1 MLTKVIISINHSDGF
16 KLYNMSV
23 ILNGNV
29 VGNGRF
35 VFGPDFVTNGLV
47 IYLDA
52 ANKTSYPGSGTI
64 WYDISGNGNN
74 GTLVNGP
81 TFSSS
86 NGGIFVFDGVND
98 YVNFGDRDAFTLP
111 GGFSVN
117 IWFKTAS
124 VSFSNASPFLAKYTT
139 SNYEFVF
146 GIVSNNLYGW
156 VYDNTTN
163 GYRGRYATSISSYT
177 SVGSWNNFT
186 YTYDGGGLTSSS
198 KLYINAVQ
206 RDNTDFNNANT
217 FTTIRNTSSPLNLG
231 DTNVGLGGPING
243 SVGLIN
249 YYNRPLTLGEIT
261 QNFYS
266 MNYRYV

>member
-1 MLTKVIISINHSDGF
+1 
-16 KLYNMSV
+16 MSG

-29 VGNGRF
+29 IGNGRF

-98 YVNFGDRDAFTLP
+98 YVNFGDSNSFTLP

-117 IWFKTAS
+117 IWFKTAA
-124 VSFSNASPFLAKYTT
+124 VSFSSASPFLAKYTS

-146 GIVSNNLYGW
+146 GIVGNNLYGW
-156 VYDNTTN
+156 VYDNATN
-163 GYRGRYATSISSYT
+163 GYRGRYASSISSYT

-198 KLYINAVQ
+198 KLYINAIQ
-206 RDNTDFNNANT
+206 RDNTDFDNANT
-217 FTTIRNTSSPLNLG
+217 FDTIRNTSSPLNLG
-231 DTNVGLGGPING
+231 DNNIGLGGPING